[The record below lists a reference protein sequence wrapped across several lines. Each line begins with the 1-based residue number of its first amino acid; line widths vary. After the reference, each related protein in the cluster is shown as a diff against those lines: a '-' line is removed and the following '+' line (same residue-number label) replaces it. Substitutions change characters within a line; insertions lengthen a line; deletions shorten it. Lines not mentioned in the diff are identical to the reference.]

1 MSGAGLVRIIKKNI
15 MSKTEKA
22 KWDHF
27 GNMHSMGKSV
37 PQGWFG
43 VRLLDKWIK
52 DGLVRTVRHWE
63 DSVQVAKN
71 GMICEWNA
79 GEIIATEKGL
89 ESL

>member
-1 MSGAGLVRIIKKNI
+1 
-15 MSKTEKA
+15 
-22 KWDHF
+22 
-27 GNMHSMGKSV
+27 
-37 PQGWFG
+37 
-43 VRLLDKWIK
+43 LDKWIK

-89 ESL
+89 DAL